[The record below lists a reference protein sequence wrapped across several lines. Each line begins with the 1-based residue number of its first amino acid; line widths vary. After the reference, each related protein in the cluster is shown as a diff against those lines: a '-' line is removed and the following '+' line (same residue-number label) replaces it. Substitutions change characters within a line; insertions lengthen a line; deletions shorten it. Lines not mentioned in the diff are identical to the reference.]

1 MMEYYSLFTNRYS
14 NSEYYSV
21 VDSLFKISVSMQI
34 NVNLKSTLTCFFFT
48 ETNSDI
54 AKIVTSR
61 KDPKAVIITCIELH
75 VAWRK
80 GKEYIIYGCNRN
92 IIQEAG

>member
-1 MMEYYSLFTNRYS
+1 MEYYSLFTNRYS

-21 VDSLFKISVSMQI
+21 VDILFKISVSMRI
-34 NVNLKSTLTCFFFT
+34 NINLKSTLTNFFFT

-54 AKIVTSR
+54 AKIVASR
-61 KDPKAVIITCIELH
+61 KDPKAVIITCIQLAI
-75 VAWRK
+75 AWQK
-80 GKEYIIYGCNRN
+80 GKEYVIYGCNRK